1 MEASA
6 RNLRQENDL
15 SDDAPG
21 INAAEDPTPP
31 MKQLLQEYC
40 LIGQLDTLK
49 RIILDRLNGKRKI
62 RLVGLEEEYNKV
74 HQLVEQTIVA
84 GEGNSM
90 LVIGAR
96 GSGKSNLVET
106 VISDLSLWHKK
117 DFHVVRLSGFIHTD
131 DKLALR
137 EIWRQLGREMEVED
151 DAMGRTSNY
160 ADTLASLLAL
170 LSHPAEFGA
179 INPDQ
184 IAKSVIF
191 IMDEFDLF
199 TSHPRQTLLYNL
211 FDVAQSRKAP
221 IAVLGLTTKIAVAES
236 LEKRV
241 KSRFSHRSVHLA
253 LPKTLLAFWEI
264 CKGALVV
271 EELDVIEVDGPL
283 ADCSSLHDE
292 DKPSILS
299 SWKHFVDVC
308 VLFKSL
314 YREC

>member
-1 MEASA
+1 
-6 RNLRQENDL
+6 
-15 SDDAPG
+15 
-21 INAAEDPTPP
+21 

-191 IMDEFDLF
+191 IMDEFDLLLPIQGRRF
-199 TSHPRQTLLYNL
+199 SIICSTLPNR
-211 FDVAQSRKAP
+211 AKPQSP
-221 IAVLGLTTKIAVAES
+221 FLGL
-236 LEKRV
+236 LLR
-241 KSRFSHRSVHLA
+241 LM
-253 LPKTLLAFWEI
+253 LPKAWRKESKAGSVI
-264 CKGALVV
+264 ALC
-271 EELDVIEVDGPL
+271 I
-283 ADCSSLHDE
+283 
-292 DKPSILS
+292 
-299 SWKHFVDVC
+299 W
-308 VLFKSL
+308 L
-314 YREC
+314 YLRPY